1 MKEFFKM
8 LLLITFMMIITWGIT
23 LPYLLQ
29 RATINQALMGLGLL
43 IVVGMVATILV
54 EFLIAPVMEWILK
67 Q

>member
-1 MKEFFKM
+1 MKDFLKIS
-8 LLLITFMMIITWGIT
+8 LAITFVMIITWGIT
-23 LPYLLQ
+23 LPYVLQ

-43 IVVGMVATILV
+43 IVVGIVATLLV